1 MSFFSQESV
10 TLISAVSGIATIVA
24 SFVVIFTLIIWRKQ
38 QKYSHMLNAIMDLE
52 DNYELLM
59 REYFVVY
66 NFFSRYKN

>member
-1 MSFFSQESV
+1 MSFFSQEPV

-24 SFVVIFTLIIWRKQ
+24 SFVAIFTLIIWRKQ

>member
-1 MSFFSQESV
+1 MSFFSQELV

-24 SFVVIFTLIIWRKQ
+24 SFVAIFTLFIWRKQ

-59 REYFVVY
+59 HEYFVVY
-66 NFFSRYKN
+66 NFFFRYKN